1 MTDLV
6 DIIFENDMYRIKLLL
21 TNVKNAKNGIYY
33 DQVVNDMKKRGKT
46 KEEDFPF
53 DIIQTREKF
62 QSFINICREAEMKI
76 KTKPGI
82 QRL

>member
-1 MTDLV
+1 MNDLV

-21 TNVKNAKNGIYY
+21 TNVENAKNGIYY
-33 DQVVNDMKKRGKT
+33 DQVVNDMKKRGQT

-53 DIIQTREKF
+53 VIIQTREKF

>member
-1 MTDLV
+1 MNDLV

-53 DIIQTREKF
+53 VIIQTREKF

>member
-1 MTDLV
+1 
-6 DIIFENDMYRIKLLL
+6 
-21 TNVKNAKNGIYY
+21 
-33 DQVVNDMKKRGKT
+33 MKKRGKT

>member
-1 MTDLV
+1 MNDLV

-46 KEEDFPF
+46 KEEGFPF

-62 QSFINICREAEMKI
+62 ESCINICREAEMKI